1 MIDCDDGE
9 NDESGDDYTEE
20 EAMTG
25 ADEDQLFACLCHSYK
40 VRTSR

>member
-1 MIDCDDGE
+1 MKTNRQLMMKRKQELDGDDGE

-25 ADEDQLFACLCHSYK
+25 ADED
-40 VRTSR
+40 